1 MSIIEQDLIKEITKK
16 TRYQILT
23 KIYNLPWILC
33 DVVKDR
39 VIQICIDGNKYI
51 FRINFYVNNEFNFRH
66 VLENNDGKIILDFKI
81 SPLLGGDHEVY
92 VRAAVTTSKFLQ
104 ILNYIKV
111 KLKTLFEENSYVG
124 NKELIT

>member
-1 MSIIEQDLIKEITKK
+1 MSIIEQDLIKEVIKK

-23 KIYNLPWILC
+23 KIYNLPWILG

-39 VIQICIDGNKYI
+39 VIQISIDGSKYI
-51 FRINFYVNNEFNFRH
+51 FEINFYINNEFNYRL

-81 SPLLGGDHEVY
+81 SPLLGGDYEVY
-92 VRAAVTTSKFLQ
+92 VRATVTTSKFLQ